1 MLPFSSVL
9 SPYRVCMEV
18 HVSVCISAST
28 SVVSVNLGGGV
39 VLPIYSND
47 RDDRR
52 IF

>member
-28 SVVSVNLGGGV
+28 SVVSVNPGGV

>member
-28 SVVSVNLGGGV
+28 SVVSVNSGGGGV
-39 VLPIYSND
+39 GGGTSY
-47 RDDRR
+47 
-52 IF
+52 IFE